1 MANREAHEVWRVD
14 VVSYAPF
21 PFFKG
26 MTLDNVYETKT
37 LGPRDMNTKSQKI
50 RSKDFFYYSSS
61 EATLGHVILLLA
73 SATHNVVRR
82 QHLHNTTNCLV
93 NAL

>member
-1 MANREAHEVWRVD
+1 

-37 LGPRDMNTKSQKI
+37 LGPHDMNTKSQKI
-50 RSKDFFYYSSS
+50 RSNVFFVIPRRKRRWVTLYY
-61 EATLGHVILLLA
+61 
-73 SATHNVVRR
+73 
-82 QHLHNTTNCLV
+82 C
-93 NAL
+93 